1 MNFILR
7 ESENGEKKPSAVP
20 VTDMDSEQGRVSR
33 ATAFF
38 QQQQMPKM
46 PPASAQGPP
55 LPQRPPKRLSSS
67 TDEAFYD
74 SVPHEDN
81 NIKYVDGSFSFY
93 IILA

>member
-1 MNFILR
+1 MQYTFNR
-7 ESENGEKKPSAVP
+7 ENENGEKKQSAVP

-38 QQQQMPKM
+38 QQQQMPKIPQ
-46 PPASAQGPP
+46 PPAASALGHP

-74 SVPHEDN
+74 SVPHEE
-81 NIKYVDGSFSFY
+81 NIKYVDGR
-93 IILA
+93 IILYL